1 VLGLPHFSVLINPKR
16 SLPWTKKYLLAT
28 LPVFPYP
35 CPTDNLS
42 PMTNTGTPRNYG
54 GGSLGPNLKT
64 LEELEKPPSFLR
76 KQRYRF
82 DNTLSKGAKAMI
94 TWLLVAAAVSSIP
107 FTVALRLLP
116 TKTHDNILSNEAGSK
131 GFLAI
136 LDDYWQSFYAV
147 LGKGGFKTNTWDARA
162 FTILVTVFSLVIA
175 STLFAFITATVNKRI
190 ADLKKGKGPVYESG
204 HTTILGWGPQVFPIL
219 QQLEVANANKPSTAV
234 IISLVAR
241 ETMDDEIK
249 LRVGELKNTKI
260 ITRNGDPS
268 SPRVLAQ
275 SSINNSR
282 SVLVL
287 GNKGP
292 SAATTAVLSVL
303 ANIGMTGKVSI
314 VADVND
320 AATAEALYKSTGG
333 NVLAV
338 RSEELIARV
347 TAHAIRQPG
356 LAAVY
361 LDMLDFEGDEI
372 YFASVPASI
381 GKTFGDVI
389 TGLGESSAIGI
400 RHSDGTVNITP
411 PVETVIV
418 EGDQIIAIAKDDD
431 KILWAG
437 DSSDL
442 SGIKALV
449 QVGERSNA
457 NPDKILIIGWSP
469 MAKQVVL
476 ELGNFGVPG
485 STALVF
491 AQTSKVTADELK
503 GLETTNLTVTAKGTT
518 GDIDELIDVINSQEF
533 NHIVIFGYR
542 GKTITPA
549 ESDALT
555 LLTMLEVN
563 HVKNLPGSLVANAR
577 VIAEIQDSNNV
588 ELARVVVVDDLVVS
602 DRLGSLMM
610 SQLAESPGLYHVF
623 EELFGPAGTFLSSKP
638 VQSYVPLNVE
648 TTFANL
654 VAAGRSRG
662 EVVIGYRQPEAS
674 DPTNPTIGIHVNP
687 AKRTVL
693 TPTEGTYA
701 IVIGPLE

>member
-1 VLGLPHFSVLINPKR
+1 
-16 SLPWTKKYLLAT
+16 
-28 LPVFPYP
+28 
-35 CPTDNLS
+35 
-42 PMTNTGTPRNYG
+42 MTNTGTPRNYG

-64 LEELEKPPSFLR
+64 LEDLEKPPSFFK

-82 DNTLSKGAKAMI
+82 DNTLAKGAKAMI
-94 TWLLVAAAVSSIP
+94 TWLLVAAAISSIP
-107 FTVALRLLP
+107 FTIALRLLP

-131 GFLAI
+131 GFLRI

-219 QQLEVANANKPSTAV
+219 QQLEVANANKPSTAL

-282 SVLVL
+282 SVIVL

-372 YFASVPASI
+372 YFANVPAVI
-381 GKTFGDVI
+381 GKTFGEVI

-400 RHSDGTVNITP
+400 RHSDGSVNITP
-411 PVETVIV
+411 PVETIIAD
-418 EGDQIIAIAKDDD
+418 GDQIIAIAKDDD

-442 SGIKALV
+442 SGIKALT
-449 QVGERSNA
+449 QVGDRSNA

-518 GDIDELIDVINSQEF
+518 GDIDELIEVINSQEF

-610 SQLAESPGLYHVF
+610 SQLSESPGLYHVF
-623 EELFGPAGTFLSSKP
+623 EELFGPEGTFLSSKP
-638 VQSYVPLNVE
+638 VQSYVPLDVE
-648 TTFANL
+648 TTFATL

-662 EVVIGYRQPEAS
+662 EVVIGYRQPDAS
-674 DPTNPTIGIHVNP
+674 DPTNPTVGIHVNP
-687 AKRTVL
+687 AKSTVL
-693 TPTEGTYA
+693 TPTDGTYA

>member
-1 VLGLPHFSVLINPKR
+1 MLGLPHFSVLINPKR

-107 FTVALRLLP
+107 FTIALRLLP

-320 AATAEALYKSTGG
+320 EATAEALYKSTGG

>member
-107 FTVALRLLP
+107 FTIALRLLP

-320 AATAEALYKSTGG
+320 EATAEALYKSTGG

>member
-1 VLGLPHFSVLINPKR
+1 
-16 SLPWTKKYLLAT
+16 
-28 LPVFPYP
+28 
-35 CPTDNLS
+35 
-42 PMTNTGTPRNYG
+42 MTNSGMPRNYG
-54 GGSLGPNLKT
+54 GGSLGPDQKS
-64 LEELEKPPSFLR
+64 LEELKKPPTFVR
-76 KQRYRF
+76 KQRYLF

-94 TWLLVAAAVSSIP
+94 GWLLAAAAIASIP
-107 FTVALRLLP
+107 FTIALQIISP
-116 TKTHDNILSNEAGSK
+116 GTHDNILSNETGAK
-131 GFLAI
+131 GFLRV
-136 LDDYWQSFYAV
+136 LDDAWQSFYAV
-147 LGKGGFKTNTWDARA
+147 LGKGGFKTDTWDARL
-162 FTILVTVFSLVIA
+162 FTIFVTIFSLAIA

-190 ADLKKGKGPVYESG
+190 AELKKGKGPVYESG
-204 HTTILGWGPQVFPIL
+204 HTTILGWGPQIFPIL
-219 QQLEVANANKPSTAV
+219 QQLEVANANKPSIAL
-234 IISLVAR
+234 IISLVER
-241 ETMDDEIK
+241 EKMDDEIK
-249 LRVGELKNTKI
+249 LRVGELKNTKV
-260 ITRNGDPS
+260 ITRNGDPA

-282 SVLVL
+282 SVIVL

-292 SAATTAVLSVL
+292 SATTTSVLSVL
-303 ANIGMTGKVSI
+303 ANIGMASKVTI

-320 AATAEALYKSTGG
+320 AATAEALYKTTGG
-333 NVLAV
+333 HVLAV

-361 LDMLDFEGDEI
+361 LDLLDFEGDEI
-372 YFASVPASI
+372 YFANVPAAI

-411 PVETVIV
+411 PAETIILD
-418 EGDQIIAIAKDDD
+418 GDQIIAIAKDDD

-442 SGIKALV
+442 SGIKTLT

-518 GDIDELIDVINSQEF
+518 GDIDELIEVINSQEF

-563 HVKNLPGSLVANAR
+563 YVKNLPGSQIAKAR

-588 ELARVVVVDDLVVS
+588 DLARVVVVDDLVVS

-610 SQLAESPGLYHVF
+610 AQLSETPDLYHVF

-648 TTFANL
+648 TTFATL

-674 DPTNPTIGIHVNP
+674 DPTNPTVGIRVNP
-687 AKRTVL
+687 AKSTVL

>member
-107 FTVALRLLP
+107 FTIALRLLP

>member
-1 VLGLPHFSVLINPKR
+1 MLGLPHFSVLINPKR

-107 FTVALRLLP
+107 FTIALRLLP

>member
-1 VLGLPHFSVLINPKR
+1 MLGLPHFSVLINPKR

-107 FTVALRLLP
+107 FTIALRLLP

-131 GFLAI
+131 GFLSI

>member
-1 VLGLPHFSVLINPKR
+1 
-16 SLPWTKKYLLAT
+16 
-28 LPVFPYP
+28 
-35 CPTDNLS
+35 
-42 PMTNTGTPRNYG
+42 MTNTGTPRNYG

-107 FTVALRLLP
+107 FTIALRLLP

-320 AATAEALYKSTGG
+320 EATAEALYKSTGG